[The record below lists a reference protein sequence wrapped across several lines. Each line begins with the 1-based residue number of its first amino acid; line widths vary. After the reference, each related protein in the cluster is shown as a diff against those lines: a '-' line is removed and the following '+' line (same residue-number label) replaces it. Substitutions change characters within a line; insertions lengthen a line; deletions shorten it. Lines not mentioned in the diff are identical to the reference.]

1 MITAL
6 DTSVLLDVLANDPKH
21 VDRSEAL
28 LLQAYRQG
36 SLIISPAVYAEL
48 VPQARHRDE
57 LDGWLQQVRIRVP
70 PFRPTM
76 RTRPGLR
83 MRPIA
88 RLVARVSGF
97 WPIFLLVHTP
107 FMKLIDS

>member
-36 SLIISPAVYAEL
+36 SLIISPAV
-48 VPQARHRDE
+48 
-57 LDGWLQQVRIRVP
+57 
-70 PFRPTM
+70 
-76 RTRPGLR
+76 
-83 MRPIA
+83 
-88 RLVARVSGF
+88 
-97 WPIFLLVHTP
+97 
-107 FMKLIDS
+107 